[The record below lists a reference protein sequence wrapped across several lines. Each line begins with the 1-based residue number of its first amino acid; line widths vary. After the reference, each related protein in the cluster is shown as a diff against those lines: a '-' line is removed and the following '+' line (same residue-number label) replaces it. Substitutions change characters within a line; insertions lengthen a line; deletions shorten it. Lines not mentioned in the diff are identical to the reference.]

1 MAAATSDRNTERRA
15 GNNFA
20 FPMKGGIRIRLGT
33 LVVLSAGLALSG
45 RTGTGLV
52 CVGIAEE
59 TVDNTSGMDGA
70 QTIKVRSG
78 ALWRFDNS
86 GGADQITLADVGKS
100 AYIVDD
106 QTVAKTDGGNAR
118 SVAGTV
124 RDVDTQGVWIAL

>member
-20 FPMKGGIRIRLGT
+20 FPAKGGARIFLGA
-33 LVVLSAGLALSG
+33 LVVLSGGYALNG
-45 RTGTGLV
+45 RAGTGLV

-59 TVDNTSGMDGA
+59 TVDNTNGPDGA
-70 QTIKVRSG
+70 QTVKVRSG

-86 GGADQITLADVGKS
+86 GGADQITLADVGAN

-118 SVAGTV
+118 SVAGKV

>member
-20 FPMKGGIRIRLGT
+20 FPVKGGARIFTGV
-33 LVVLSAGLALSG
+33 LVVLSGSYALNG
-45 RTGTGLV
+45 RPGTGLV

-59 TVDNTSGMDGA
+59 TVDNTNGPDGA
-70 QTIKVRSG
+70 QTVKVRSG

-86 GGADQITLADVGKS
+86 GGADQITLADVGAN

-118 SVAGTV
+118 SVAGKV